1 MGNEASSAM
10 AVANAK
16 GTFNKTMTDINEQL
30 TGPKDTKGPANKA
43 EQAERRKER
52 EAEYKE
58 KQEARA
64 ERKAKL
70 EQQWSSHRQQNSEP
84 AKAKGFFSGASST
97 K

>member
-16 GTFNKTMTDINEQL
+16 GQFNKTMADVNEQL
-30 TGPKDTKGPANKA
+30 GVGNKKTEGPANKK
-43 EQAERRKER
+43 ERDERRKEH
-52 EAEYKE
+52 EADYKY

-70 EQQWSSHRQQNSEP
+70 EEQWSAHKQQNSEP
-84 AKAKGFFSGASST
+84 AKKGFFGGAAS

>member
-10 AVANAK
+10 AAANVK
-16 GTFNKTMTDINEQL
+16 SQFNKSMADVNQQL
-30 TGPKDTKGPANKA
+30 GGGKKTEGPTNKK
-43 EQAERRKER
+43 ERDERRKEN
-52 EAEYKE
+52 EADYKY

-84 AKAKGFFSGASST
+84 AKKGFFGGAT